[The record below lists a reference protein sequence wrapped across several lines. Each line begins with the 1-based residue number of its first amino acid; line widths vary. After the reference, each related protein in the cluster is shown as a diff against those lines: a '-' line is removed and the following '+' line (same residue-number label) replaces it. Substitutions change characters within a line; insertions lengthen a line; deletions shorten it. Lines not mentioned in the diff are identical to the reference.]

1 MDFSQNK
8 QSTTNLE
15 TILAVN
21 SLTRHDFSKTLAKL
35 KTQIT
40 EKIET
45 GHTTEA
51 ETLAKKVMSFIEVY
65 GYEHIDYFAKTFLPH
80 YVTTEFAPHH
90 LEMFDCI
97 RRGEVGQKKN
107 IIAPRGSAKSTC
119 MAVIYPL
126 HRICYK
132 SYDEAVG
139 YEPDHF
145 ILMLSRT
152 YPMAI
157 SRIKA
162 IKYELE
168 TNEILRTAFGNLVGK
183 TWGEKEIVTKNG
195 VCLKAIGRGGQIR
208 GALFRNFRPSLI
220 ISDDLDDPETVNN
233 PDVRQKDMLWFDS
246 DLIRAG
252 NLDGTTNFINIDTV
266 KHKSSIA
273 NVLRERPQW
282 ETLFYPAILHPIEL
296 WHPTAEEKWKQWE
309 SIWTDMSKEK
319 TERTAEADMFYQANK
334 AEMHGTEIKELW
346 PKQIT
351 YLDVRKEICD
361 VGYFPVMREFQNNPH
376 DRSQALFDMENA
388 LRFSIVPEGFLRS
401 DKILVKWEEMSGAT
415 VFLDWAGG
423 KDLAE
428 NCFAAVVGVVW
439 VPLPGSTEEKTDSLM
454 GGTNAY
460 VFFDHLVKVG
470 PTQQIAACLDMIEK
484 IRAAIPNRN
493 FSLRLGIEGFVQD
506 TWDAQKQMI
515 ERDFRAQREKRN
527 QRDIP
532 HIEWLSRLKNKYD
545 RIDALQPP
553 IYNRWIGF
561 HQKLSA
567 EFMAQMADYPTGD
580 HLDAPDAL
588 EGACQLRV
596 TTFQS
601 KRTAQRNQARQRNK
615 NFKVRI

>member
-1 MDFSQNK
+1 M
-8 QSTTNLE
+8 
-15 TILAVN
+15 
-21 SLTRHDFSKTLAKL
+21 
-35 KTQIT
+35 
-40 EKIET
+40 

-51 ETLAKKVMSFIEVY
+51 ETLAKEVMSLIEVY
-65 GYEHIDYFAKTFLPH
+65 GYEHIDYFAKTFLSH
-80 YVTTEFAPHH
+80 YITTDFAPLH
-90 LEMFDCI
+90 LEIFDAI
-97 RRGEVGQKKN
+97 PRGEVGHKKN

-132 SYDEAVG
+132 SYDQMIG
-139 YEPDHF
+139 YQPDHF
-145 ILMLSRT
+145 ILILSRT
-152 YPMAI
+152 YRMAVD
-157 SRIKA
+157 RIKA

-168 TNEILRTAFGNLVGK
+168 TNETLQTAFGNLVGK

-195 VCLKAIGRGGQIR
+195 ICLKAIGRGGQIR

-233 PDVRQKDMLWFDS
+233 PDVREKDMLWFDS
-246 DLIRAG
+246 DLMRAG

-266 KHKSSIA
+266 KHKSSIT

-282 ETLFYPAILHPIEL
+282 ETLFYPAILHPVEL

-309 SIWTDMSKEK
+309 SIWTDMSIEK
-319 TERTAEADMFYQANK
+319 TERTAEADTFYEANK
-334 AEMHGTEIKELW
+334 AEMHGPEIKELW
-346 PKQIT
+346 PERIT
-351 YLDVRKEICD
+351 YLDIRKEICD
-361 VGYFPVMREFQNNPH
+361 VGYFPVMRELQNNPR

-401 DKILVKWEEMSGAT
+401 DKVLVKWEEMSGAT

-423 KDLAE
+423 KDLAD
-428 NCFAAVVGVVW
+428 NAFAAVVGVVW
-439 VPLPGSTEEKTDSLM
+439 VPLPGSREEKTDSLM
-454 GGTNAY
+454 GGTNGY
-460 VFFDHLVKVG
+460 VLFDYLAKVG
-470 PTQQIAACLDMIEK
+470 PAEQIAACFDMIEK
-484 IRAAIPNRN
+484 MRAAIPNRD
-493 FSLRLGIEGFVQD
+493 FSFRLGIEGFVQD

-532 HIEWLSRLKNKYD
+532 QHIEWLPRLKNKYN
-545 RIDALQPP
+545 RIDTLQPP

-561 HQKLSA
+561 HEKLSA

-601 KRTAQRNQARQRNK
+601 QRTARRNQARQRNK